1 MNSKQIKLNNLTEKK
16 KYMEHSCAYIFI
28 AISLLIAYVLFAIFQ
43 DVYLIPI
50 LALITG
56 LLTTLFLDLCASFI
70 TESRSKNTIILML
83 FGVVICI
90 ALLLISYTNVTK
102 GIPPELNLYV
112 AFGPVL
118 GGSLWSTFLHIC
130 KKLNIEL

>member
-70 TESRSKNTIILML
+70 TESRSKNVI
-83 FGVVICI
+83 VVISVGVIACI
-90 ALLLISYTNVTK
+90 IMLLISYSKVTE

-118 GGSLWSTFLHIC
+118 GGYLWSAFLHIY
-130 KKLNIEL
+130 KKLNIE